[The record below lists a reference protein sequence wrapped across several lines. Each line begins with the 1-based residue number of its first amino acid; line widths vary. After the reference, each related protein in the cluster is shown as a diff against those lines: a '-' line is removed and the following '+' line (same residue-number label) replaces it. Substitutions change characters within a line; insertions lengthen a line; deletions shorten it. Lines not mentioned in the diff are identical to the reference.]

1 MTGAGSSVSGHDR
14 IREAF
19 VRQIGW
25 CQDLGSPLYRDLLTV
40 AVEDLDA
47 GGAVADVVETFSDDP
62 ASAALALRLMGGVHR
77 LVLMGLAPELGGHYP
92 SVGGSPDPATVG
104 GDFLAVIRAH
114 AGYLRDALSVA
125 PQTNEIGRCAVLLP
139 GLMFALDRDRR
150 DVRLLGIG
158 ASGGLNLLLD
168 RYRYEMGSW
177 TWGDPSSPAVITSQW
192 SGPAPVP
199 RGFSIVERRG
209 CDLSPIDVTR
219 PEQRLRLLSFIWADQ
234 TERFARTA
242 AALDLAVDDPPEV
255 DRASAEAWLD
265 HHLRVESPPGA
276 MTIVQHSVMWQYLPP
291 EVQGRV
297 TSVIEEAGARAT
309 RRRPLAHVSFEP
321 PPSGYTGDG
330 PILSVTR
337 WPGGGT
343 TVLASAHA
351 HGAWVRWD
359 T

>member
-1 MTGAGSSVSGHDR
+1 MTGHGR

-19 VRQIGW
+19 IRQIGW
-25 CQDLGSPLYRDLLTV
+25 CEALGSTLYRDLLTV
-40 AVEDLDA
+40 AVDDLEA
-47 GGAVADVVETFSDDP
+47 GGAVAKVVDAFPDDP

-77 LVLMGLAPELGGHYP
+77 LVLMGLAPELERHYP

-104 GDFLAVIRAH
+104 ADFLAAVGAH
-114 AGYLRDALSVA
+114 VGYLREGLSVA
-125 PQTNEIGRCAVLLP
+125 PQTNEVGRCAVLLP
-139 GLMFALDRDRR
+139 GLMFALDRERR
-150 DVRLLGIG
+150 DVRLLDIG

-177 TWGDPSSPAVITSQW
+177 TWGDPASPAVITSVW
-192 SGPAPVP
+192 SGPAPVT
-199 RGFSIVERRG
+199 RAFSVVERRG
-209 CDLSPIDVTR
+209 CDLSPIDVTQD
-219 PEQRLRLLSFIWADQ
+219 EQRLRLLSFIWADQ
-234 TERFARTA
+234 TDRFARTA
-242 AALDLAVDDPPEV
+242 AALDLAAGNPPHV
-255 DRASAEAWLD
+255 DRASAESWLD
-265 HHLRVESPPGA
+265 HHLRIDPPPGA
-276 MTIVQHSVMWQYLPP
+276 MTIVQHSVMWQYLPA
-291 EVQGRV
+291 EMQGRV
-297 TSVIEEAGARAT
+297 ASVIEEAGGRAT

-343 TVLASAHA
+343 QVLASAHA

>member
-1 MTGAGSSVSGHDR
+1 MTDRDR

-19 VRQIGW
+19 IHQIGW
-25 CQDLGSPLYRDLLTV
+25 CESLGSPLYRDLLTV
-40 AVEDLDA
+40 ALDDLDA
-47 GGAVADVVETFSDDP
+47 GGAVADVVEAFPVDP
-62 ASAALALRLMGGVHR
+62 MGAALALRLMGGVHR
-77 LVLMGLAPELGGHYP
+77 LVLMGLAPELAIHYP
-92 SVGGSPDPATVG
+92 SVGGSPDAATVG
-104 GDFLAVIRAH
+104 ADFLAVIGAH
-114 AGYLRDALSVA
+114 NGYLRDALSVA

-139 GLMFALDRDRR
+139 GLMYALDREQRE
-150 DVRLLGIG
+150 VRLFDIG

-177 TWGDPSSPAVITSQW
+177 TWGNPTSPAVITSEW
-192 SGPAPVP
+192 SGPAPAT
-199 RGFSIVERRG
+199 REFSIVERRG

-219 PEQRLRLLSFIWADQ
+219 DEQRLRLLSFIWADQ
-234 TERFARTA
+234 TDRFARTA
-242 AALDLAVDDPPEV
+242 AALGLAADDPPHI
-255 DRASAEAWLD
+255 DQTSAESWLD
-265 HHLRVESPPGA
+265 HHLRIEPPPGV

-291 EVQGRV
+291 DMQGSV
-297 TSVIEEAGARAT
+297 ASVIEEAGARAT

-337 WPGGGT
+337 WPGGET
-343 TVLASAHA
+343 RVLASAHA

>member
-1 MTGAGSSVSGHDR
+1 MIGHDR

-19 VRQIGW
+19 IRQIGW
-25 CQDLGSPLYRDLLTV
+25 CEALGSPLYRDLLTV
-40 AVEDLDA
+40 AVDDLDA
-47 GGAVADVVETFSDDP
+47 GGAVAKVVDAFPDDP
-62 ASAALALRLMGGVHR
+62 ASAAVALRLMGGVHR
-77 LVLMGLAPELGGHYP
+77 LVLMGLAPELERHYP
-92 SVGGSPDPATVG
+92 SVGGSPDPATFG
-104 GDFLAVIRAH
+104 ADFLAVIGAH
-114 AGYLRDALSVA
+114 IGYLRDALSVA
-125 PQTNEIGRCAVLLP
+125 PQTNEVGRCAVLLP
-139 GLMFALDRDRR
+139 GLMFALDRERR
-150 DVRLLGIG
+150 DVRLLDIG

-177 TWGDPSSPAVITSQW
+177 TWGDPASAAVITSEW
-192 SGPAPVP
+192 SGPAPAT

-242 AALDLAVDDPPEV
+242 AALDVAVDHPPDV
-255 DRASAEAWLD
+255 DRASAESWLD
-265 HHLRVESPPGA
+265 HHLRIDPPAGV

-291 EVQGRV
+291 GMQGQV
-297 TSVIEEAGARAT
+297 ASVIEEAGGRAT

-321 PPSGYTGDG
+321 PPTGYTGDG

-343 TVLASAHA
+343 QVLASAHA